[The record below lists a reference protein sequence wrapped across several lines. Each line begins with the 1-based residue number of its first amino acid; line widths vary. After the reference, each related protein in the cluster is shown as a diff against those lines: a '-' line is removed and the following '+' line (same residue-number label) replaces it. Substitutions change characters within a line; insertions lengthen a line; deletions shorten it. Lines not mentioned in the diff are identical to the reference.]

1 MELYVCMHIHIYIY
15 VFMYVRRKRGS
26 LESPPR
32 FSRDCFEKLPY
43 PSMQFVRPAGPS
55 PAK

>member
-1 MELYVCMHIHIYIY
+1 MESYVCMHIHICVLIF
-15 VFMYVRRKRGS
+15 VGRKRGS
-26 LESPPR
+26 LQSPPR